1 MLSAKDSLVL
11 VIDIQEKLVKALEK
25 DTIVSKAEKIVE
37 GARILNIPVL
47 FTEQY
52 PKGLGHTVAELLEGK
67 RAGCQEV
74 KPLTVESGKLKVE
87 SLSSHA
93 PSPDGEGWDGV
104 ISTSNREIM
113 QPQQF
118 DTNLSTVQPFNHS
131 TFEKTHFN
139 ALLEDG
145 FLEKIKSYGKKQIV
159 TMGIETHICVYQTA
173 CALVDEG
180 FEVYAIK
187 DACASR
193 NKYEFKQGIEA
204 MKDNGVKI
212 SCVEIV
218 LFEWLKGSKHPK
230 FKEVQA
236 LIK

>member
-1 MLSAKDSLVL
+1 MLSAENSLVL
-11 VIDIQEKLVKALEK
+11 VIDIQEKLVNALEK
-25 DTIVSKAEKIVE
+25 DTIVSKAKKIVE
-37 GARILNIPVL
+37 SARILDIPVL

-52 PKGLGHTVAELLEGK
+52 PKGLGQTVAELLK
-67 RAGCQEV
+67 DKSVEV
-74 KPLTVESGKLKVE
+74 ARQ
-87 SLSSHA
+87 LSSQA
-93 PSPDGEGWDGV
+93 ARLDNGE
-104 ISTSNREIM
+104 ISQS
-113 QPQQF
+113 QQF
-118 DTNLSTVQPFNHS
+118 DTNLSTVQPFNPS
-131 TFEKTHFN
+131 TDNSLSSYHPTFLPSNCVFEKTQFN

-145 FLEKIKSYGKKQIV
+145 FLEKIKSFGKKQIV
-159 TMGIETHICVYQTA
+159 IMGIETHICVYQTA
-173 CALVDEG
+173 CALVEAG

-212 SCVEIV
+212 SCVEIA

-230 FKEVQA
+230 FKEIQA